1 METISLQR
9 PFSCFLF
16 KHSLIIPFRCSLT
29 LIVKLL
35 TCKFDYLDCN
45 LHAAFV
51 TNENLQVSR
60 KCISKCTDV
69 PPPPTS
75 HPLICGNTIRCSFLE
90 CVPIK
95 LVIKLSWKSINP
107 SSTKASRERLCAVA
121 RLGHENYKARNNIPR
136 RVRVRYRWKLL
147 PLRGSIPPFHCN
159 VSGGG
164 RVLLLHTTK
173 EGKEVLLRYI
183 WKYTWV

>member
-1 METISLQR
+1 MISGESVDDWSGRELRANQSVIGELCRKFSFLNKISNQEETRHETKVKNSQEIETISLQR

-35 TCKFDYLDCN
+35 TCKFNYLDCN

-69 PPPPTS
+69 PPSPTA
-75 HPLICGNTIRCSFLE
+75 HPLICGNTIRSSFLE

-95 LVIKLSWKSINP
+95 IVIKLS
-107 SSTKASRERLCAVA
+107 
-121 RLGHENYKARNNIPR
+121 
-136 RVRVRYRWKLL
+136 
-147 PLRGSIPPFHCN
+147 
-159 VSGGG
+159 
-164 RVLLLHTTK
+164 
-173 EGKEVLLRYI
+173 
-183 WKYTWV
+183 